1 MHKLSVA
8 IITFNEESC
17 IEACL
22 DSVAGV
28 ADEII
33 VLDSFSSDK
42 TVQLANSKGAKV
54 FQQKFAGY
62 TQQKQDAVYLCGNDY
77 ILALDADEQLSA
89 ELLAN
94 IQSIKTN
101 GFKEAAYLV
110 NRLNFVGNRAVKTC
124 GWYPDKKI
132 RLWDRKKG
140 AWGGQN
146 PHDKVVMQHGIQA
159 KQLHGDLLHFT
170 YPTVEDMI
178 KQADKFARVAAN
190 ELKHKNNF
198 YLLLKLVFSAH
209 IRFLKS
215 YFIKRG
221 FTEGKLGWL
230 ICFHQT
236 REVLLKYFL
245 ALKYKWS

>member
-22 DSVAGV
+22 DSVASV

-42 TVQLANSKGAKV
+42 TVELAKSKGAKV

-62 TQQKQDAVYLCGNDY
+62 SQQKQDAVSLCNNDY
-77 ILALDADEQLSA
+77 ILALDSDEQLSPT
-89 ELLAN
+89 LLTN
-94 IQSIKTN
+94 IQSLKN
-101 GFKEAAYLV
+101 KGFKYAAFQV
-110 NRLNFVGNRAVKTC
+110 NRLNFVGDRAVKTC

-146 PHDKVVMQHGIQA
+146 PHDKIVMQHGVQA

-170 YPTVEDMI
+170 YPTIEDMI
-178 KQADKFARVAAN
+178 KQSDKFARVAAN
-190 ELKHKNNF
+190 ELKHKNTF
-198 YLLLKLVFSAH
+198 YLLLKLIFSAP
-209 IRFLKS
+209 IRFFKT
-215 YFIKRG
+215 YFIRRG
-221 FTEGKLGWL
+221 FIDGKLGWL
-230 ICFHQT
+230 ICFNQT

>member
-22 DSVAGV
+22 DSVASV

-42 TVQLANSKGAKV
+42 TVQLAKSKGAKV

-62 TQQKQDAVYLCGNDY
+62 TEQKQDAVNLCGNDY
-77 ILALDADEQLSA
+77 ILAVDADEQLSA
-89 ELLAN
+89 ALLAS

-101 GFKEAAYLV
+101 GFKEAAYQV
-110 NRLNFVGNRAVKTC
+110 NRLSFVGNRAVKTC

-159 KQLHGDLLHFT
+159 KQLYGDLLHFT

-198 YLLLKLVFSAH
+198 YLILKLAFSAP

-221 FTEGKLGWL
+221 FIEGKLGWL

>member
-8 IITFNEESC
+8 IITFNEEIC
-17 IEACL
+17 IESCL
-22 DSVAGV
+22 DSVASV

-62 TQQKQDAVYLCGNDY
+62 TQQKQDAVNLCSNDY

-89 ELLAN
+89 ALLAS

-101 GFKEAAYLV
+101 GFKEAAYQV
-110 NRLNFVGNRAVKTC
+110 NRLSFVGNRAVKSC

-159 KQLHGDLLHFT
+159 KQLYGDLLHFT

-198 YLLLKLVFSAH
+198 YLILKLVFSAP

-221 FTEGKLGWL
+221 FLDGEIGLVDLFSSNPRSVAQIFFG
-230 ICFHQT
+230 
-236 REVLLKYFL
+236 LKI
-245 ALKYKWS
+245 